1 MDKYGYIGIET
12 LLNYCENSK
21 DHAVTPNEF
30 MRMNRVRMADSHWI
44 PCSDASTLPKDRAFW
59 VTHMNGYEA
68 WVGELYWDMTE
79 WSDRIS
85 DVVAYMPCNI
95 PEPYKENE

>member
-1 MDKYGYIGIET
+1 MTNAEAIET
-12 LLNYCENSK
+12 LRANYPDACFGQLRE
-21 DHAVTPNEF
+21 AVD
-30 MRMNRVRMADSHWI
+30 MAIKSLESQDWI
-44 PCSDASTLPKDRAFW
+44 PCSDASTLPKDRTFW

-79 WSDRIS
+79 WSDCIS

-95 PEPYKENE
+95 PEPYREGEG